1 MTPLNIGTVLS
12 HPSFLYLFAKYGD
25 LVLQA
30 GLSEFYDVIINSVDI
45 IIFINDL
52 EEIRTPDSS
61 VTD

>member
-12 HPSFLYLFAKYGD
+12 HPSLLYLFTKYGD
-25 LVLQA
+25 LLLQA

-61 VTD
+61 VTG